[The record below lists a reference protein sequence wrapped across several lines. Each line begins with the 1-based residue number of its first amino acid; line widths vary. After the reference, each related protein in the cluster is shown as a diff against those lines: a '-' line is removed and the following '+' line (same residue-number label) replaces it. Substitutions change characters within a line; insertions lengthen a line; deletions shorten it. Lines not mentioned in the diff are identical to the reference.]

1 MLGDWVK
8 VCEEMIKLIDE
19 MKPEDRLN
27 LVSGI
32 ASCNMALANSVNGWV
47 RWLTDPRVMNEMK
60 NEDLQEFFGEFQ
72 VLAKRF
78 LRLDIKATKKYGPK
92 EKKTKKADL
101 MVV

>member
-1 MLGDWVK
+1 VSDWVK

-19 MKPEDRLN
+19 MNPIDRLG
-27 LVSGI
+27 LVSCI
-32 ASCNMALANSVNGWV
+32 ASCNTALANSVNGWV

-60 NEDLQEFFGEFQ
+60 NEDLKEYSDEFR

-78 LRLDIKATKKYGPK
+78 LRLDIKATKKFGPK
-92 EKKTKKADL
+92 EKKTKKAEM